1 MLRVVFLLSGIQGC
15 STRCLK
21 LGSDI
26 EDDVTGCLPA
36 CGDLGVVRNTATGPS
51 EMQRVV

>member
-1 MLRVVFLLSGIQGC
+1 MYTSFFSCPEMLRVVFLLSGIKGC

-26 EDDVTGCLPA
+26 EDDVTRCLPA
-36 CGDLGVVRNTATGPS
+36 CGDL
-51 EMQRVV
+51 